1 MILSLRNKMKKNKD
15 ILYLSGLISESKTEL
30 KHYMFFSNLKAIKSK
45 VEEILAMD
53 AKKVDKMI
61 DDGHDWA
68 NEHIATSKDDVEEVH
83 NWITGQAND
92 GKKKKKK

>member
-1 MILSLRNKMKKNKD
+1 MKKNKE
-15 ILYLSGLISESKTEL
+15 ILYLSGLISESKSEL

-45 VEEILAMD
+45 VEDMLAMD
-53 AKKVDKMI
+53 PKKLDKMI

-83 NWITGQAND
+83 NWIMGQKD
-92 GKKKKKK
+92 SKKKK